1 MNRLLTCTALGLVL
15 GLSPALAQDP
25 NPTDET
31 QMPPAME
38 QPAAPSEVAP
48 AAPAEPADP
57 AAPIPGDTSEMSPAQ
72 PDQSLPQ
79 SSEAPKNIE
88 PAAPKSAEAE
98 SGGAQFLARQDSSD
112 LLATNLIGETVYN
125 GQDESIG
132 EINDLVTDQG
142 GKIVAVLVG
151 YGGFLGMGEKDVAIR
166 FEDLRI
172 VREDNNNVKVMADL
186 SEETLAA
193 APDFEKLSEQNVT
206 VGADTER
213 DGAEERGASESY

>member
-25 NPTDET
+25 NPADET
-31 QMPPAME
+31 QMPPAMQE
-38 QPAAPSEVAP
+38 PAAPSEVVP
-48 AAPAEPADP
+48 SEPAEPSDP
-57 AAPIPGDTSEMSPAQ
+57 AAPIPGDTSEMSPAE

-79 SSEAPKNIE
+79 SSEAPKSIE
-88 PAAPKSAEAE
+88 PAAPKSAEAD
-98 SGGAQFLARQDSSD
+98 SGGAQFLTRQESND
-112 LLATNLIGETVYN
+112 LLATNLIGEAVYN

-132 EINDLVTDQG
+132 EINDLLTDES

-172 VREDNNNVKVMADL
+172 VREDNNDVKVVADL

-193 APDFEKLSEQNVT
+193 APDFERLSEQNVT
-206 VGADTER
+206 VGADTDR
-213 DGAEERGASESY
+213 DNAAERGASETY